1 MIQVYLYGIILYF
14 IFLLYICFII
24 KKKRNILLWLLLG
37 IVIVNLCFPLV
48 FRVLCNSYR
57 GILLV
62 YSVFIFDILISV
74 TLLMAYLYK
83 FFHKKE

>member
-1 MIQVYLYGIILYF
+1 MKQVYLYGIILYF

-37 IVIVNLCFPLV
+37 LVVINLCFPLV
-48 FRVLCNSYR
+48 LRILYNSYK

-62 YSVFIFDILISV
+62 YSIFISDILILI
-74 TLLMAYLYK
+74 TLLIVYFYK
-83 FFHKKE
+83 FLINRR

>member
-1 MIQVYLYGIILYF
+1 MKQVYLYGIILYF

-37 IVIVNLCFPLV
+37 LVVINLCFPLV
-48 FRVLCNSYR
+48 LRILYNSYK

-62 YSVFIFDILISV
+62 YSIFIFDILISV

>member
-1 MIQVYLYGIILYF
+1 MQVYLYGIILYF

-37 IVIVNLCFPLV
+37 LVVINLCFPLV
-48 FRVLCNSYR
+48 LKILYNSYK

-62 YSVFIFDILISV
+62 YSIFISDILILI
-74 TLLMAYLYK
+74 TLLIVYFYK
-83 FFHKKE
+83 FLINRR